1 MPQVPVANLLCEPDD
16 VVVKRP
22 ELLFVAVVG
31 VAWLVM
37 LWWVLAVRP
46 EMQDVFV
53 LLNVYVLG
61 ILYALNLYIQQDQGA
76 TVVLYLAILLPPI
89 AWLMLGMAFVVRRFG
104 PRTAG

>member
-1 MPQVPVANLLCEPDD
+1 VAVKGPQ
-16 VVVKRP
+16 
-22 ELLFVAVVG
+22 LLFVAVVA

-76 TVVLYLAILLPPI
+76 TVVLYIAILLPPI
-89 AWLMLGMAFVVRRFG
+89 AWLMLGMAFLVRRFG